1 MKKKISIYIL
11 LLAVTTLFIY
21 VGYAMTDEEAI
32 AVINLNVTNGSHGTQ
47 NLEVH
52 DTNLK
57 LDSEETGSNKK
68 GQLELTVEPG
78 YYIKN
83 VEAIFQGEPLEL
95 GFEAGAEQGNHFRPQ
110 PYSPLQDLY
119 QFIIPKAASTDHKID
134 VNVEYAEKKP
144 FDIIYRA
151 YKGTGDLENP
161 ENYDPEVTLVEGY
174 KDGDLVL
181 PNALTNNGG
190 VLLFEFEEEA
200 YAEYK
205 SYIIPESG
213 NRWFRPEARVEDRN
227 YLDGSC
233 DDSTLTCHVMV
244 DKDFKNLSYGT
255 IELAYTKMNVY
266 TPDYVGFSVET
277 DVNNFN
283 DIIAETGS
291 STIGFTNDKLNATAE
306 IFYGTRKLRLTKKLP
321 NAIIQTGETNE
332 CSTTRTFNNVT
343 GSGYGYSVSYNN
355 GVATITITTFYQD
368 ELDIELNI
376 LNNSENVL
384 GNPVTFTLNRFA
396 FAGNGGQLLEVD
408 ELGRNCRETS
418 NHNTCEERVYYSTQ
432 YRGVLNFMYINENQ
446 PKTTLND
453 IYRVSEMTNNSLTLE
468 EENYWDAYLRNA
480 DFNPHAIALFY
491 DANDMIV
498 GHKDFDLNAEID
510 MEGFVSKNVFDSKFS
525 SMSLN
530 IESMNKDYVHFD
542 NAHPTRISNLKY
554 FGPYTEETV
563 MHDIVLIPKDEAQ
576 AQGIKKIGLFLVN
589 GETTSTDVPAL
600 TYGLGQ
606 GRIMEIFE
614 ENNNEPEEPNEQGG
628 GE

>member
-11 LLAVTTLFIY
+11 LLAVTSLFIY
-21 VGYAMTDEEAI
+21 VGYALDVQDPMD
-32 AVINLNVTNGSHGTQ
+32 VINLNVTNGSYGTQ
-47 NLEVH
+47 NLEVNE
-52 DTNLK
+52 TNLK
-57 LDSEETGSNKK
+57 LDNEETGSGYK
-68 GQLELTVEPG
+68 GNLELTVNPG

-83 VEAIFQGEPLEL
+83 VEAIYQGDPLQL

-119 QFIIPKAASTDHKID
+119 QFIIPNSASTEHKID
-134 VNVEYAEKKP
+134 VNVEYAEKTP
-144 FDIIYRA
+144 FNITYRA

-161 ENYDPEVTLVEGY
+161 ANYYDKVTLVGGY

-190 VLLFEFEEEA
+190 ALLFEFTEES

-213 NRWFRPEARVEDRN
+213 NRWFRPEAVVDNRN

-244 DKDFKNLSYGT
+244 DKDFKNLSYGK
-255 IELAYTKMNVY
+255 IEIAYTIMNVY

-291 STIGFTNDKLNATAE
+291 STIGFTNSKLDATAE
-306 IFYGTRKLRLTKKLP
+306 IFYGTRQLRLTKKEP
-321 NAIIQTGETNE
+321 NPIIKTGTTNN
-332 CSTTRTFNNVT
+332 CPTTRTFNNVT
-343 GSGYGYSVSYNN
+343 GSGYGYNIAYNN
-355 GVATITITTFYQD
+355 NTGVATISINTFYQD
-368 ELDIELNI
+368 ELVVDLNI
-376 LNNSENVL
+376 LNDSENIL
-384 GNPVTFTLNRFA
+384 GNTVHFTLNRFA

-446 PKTTLND
+446 AQTTLND
-453 IYRVSEMTNNSLTLE
+453 NYVVTGMTNNSLTLE
-468 EENYWDAYLRNA
+468 NEDHWDAYLRNA

-510 MEGFVSKNVFDSKFS
+510 MEGFVSKNVFDNKFS
-525 SMSLN
+525 SMQLN
-530 IESMNKDYVHFD
+530 IQSMDRDYVHFD
-542 NAHPTRISNLKY
+542 HAHPTRISNLKY
-554 FGPYTEETV
+554 FGPYIEETV
-563 MHDIVLIPKDEAQ
+563 MHDIVLIPKDEAI

-589 GETTSTDVPAL
+589 GETTSTDIPAL
-600 TYGLGQ
+600 TYGMGQ

-614 ENNNEPEEPNEQGG
+614 EHDNEQGG

>member
-1 MKKKISIYIL
+1 MSKKISIYIL
-11 LLAVTTLFIY
+11 LLAVTCLSIY
-21 VGYAMTDEEAI
+21 VGYALDVQNPI
-32 AVINLNVTNGSHGTQ
+32 DVINLTVTNGSYGTQ

-52 DTNLK
+52 ETTLK
-57 LDSEETGSNKK
+57 LDNEQTGSGYK
-68 GQLELTVEPG
+68 GEISLTVEPG

-83 VEAIFQGEPLEL
+83 VEALFQGDPLQL

-119 QFIIPKAASTDHKID
+119 QFIIPNSASTEHKID
-134 VNVEYAEKKP
+134 VNIEYAEKTP
-144 FDIIYRA
+144 FNITYKA

-161 ENYDPEVTLVEGY
+161 ANYYDEVMLVEGY

-190 VLLFEFEEEA
+190 ALLFKFTDEA

-205 SYIIPESG
+205 TYIIPESG
-213 NRWFRPEARVEDRN
+213 NRWFRPEAVVDGKN

-233 DDSTLTCHVMV
+233 NDSTKTCQVMV
-244 DKDFKNLSYGT
+244 DKDFKNLSYGK

-291 STIGFTNDKLNATAE
+291 STIGFTNSKLDATAE
-306 IFYGTRKLRLTKKLP
+306 IFYGTRQLRLTKKEP
-321 NAIIQTGETNE
+321 SQIIKTGTTNG
-332 CSTTRTFNNVT
+332 CPTTRTFNNVT
-343 GSGYGYSVSYNN
+343 GSGYGYNVSYEN
-355 GVATITITTFYQD
+355 GIATITINTFYQD
-368 ELDIELNI
+368 ELVIDLNI
-376 LNNSENVL
+376 LNNSENIL
-384 GNPVTFTLNRFA
+384 GNTVHFTLNRFA

-446 PKTTLND
+446 AQTTLND
-453 IYRVSEMTNNSLTLE
+453 NYVVTDMTNDSLTLE
-468 EENYWDAYLRNA
+468 NEDHWEAYLRNA

-491 DANDMIV
+491 DENDMIV
-498 GHKDFDLNAEID
+498 GHKDFDLNNEID

-525 SMSLN
+525 SMQLN
-530 IESMNKDYVHFD
+530 IQSMDRDYVHFD

-614 ENNNEPEEPNEQGG
+614 ENNPEEQGG